1 MRKFL
6 YALARILGDLSA
18 IFNGRMHTR
27 MCNKIIGRSIARKL
41 WMK

>member
-1 MRKFL
+1 MRKLL

-27 MCNKIIGRSIARKL
+27 MCNKIIGRHIASKL
-41 WMK
+41 WRR

>member
-1 MRKFL
+1 MRSFF

-18 IFNGRMHTR
+18 LFHGRMHTR
-27 MCNKIIGRSIARKL
+27 MCNKVIGRSIARKL